1 MKLFKSNFRRL
12 PMPTLKCRITP
23 LPADLTSQRS
33 DEGFLTTHLCEM
45 SSPGVKSVEKQK
57 GLSKSPTHSTPER
70 PPSQNKFSKP
80 TMSTSEPDSPELFSW
95 LRVFKLAD
103 LMTKQGC

>member
-1 MKLFKSNFRRL
+1 
-12 PMPTLKCRITP
+12 
-23 LPADLTSQRS
+23 
-33 DEGFLTTHLCEM
+33 M